1 MIIIVWGVAGSGK
14 TTIGKALAV
23 GMSCPYFDAD
33 DFHPAANITKMAS
46 GQPLTDVDRLP
57 WLKQLREI
65 VDAHD
70 GRKRAVLACSALTAS
85 YRSIL
90 GFDLPHVRSVL
101 LDGPESL
108 IARRLKMRKDHF
120 MPTSLLRSQ
129 IALLEPEHGGLTL
142 NIEQAPSALVQAIQH
157 WLQNEERTNSNDS

>member
-1 MIIIVWGVAGSGK
+1 MIVIVWGVAGSGK
-14 TTIGKALAV
+14 TTVGKALAA

-33 DFHPAANITKMAS
+33 DFHPAANIKKMAG

-70 GRKRAVLACSALTAS
+70 GCKKAVLACSALTFY

-90 GFDLPHVRSVL
+90 GFGLPHVRSVL

-108 IARRLKMRKDHF
+108 IASRLKMRKNHF

-129 IALLEPEHGGLTL
+129 IALLEPEHDGLTL
-142 NIEQAPSALVQAIQH
+142 NIEQAPSTLVQTILH
-157 WLQNEERTNSNDS
+157 WLQGEDRDNSNSF

>member
-33 DFHPAANITKMAS
+33 DFHPAANIKKMAS

-90 GFDLPHVRSVL
+90 GFGLPHVRSVL
-101 LDGPESL
+101 LDGSKTIVASRL
-108 IARRLKMRKDHF
+108 LARTDHF
-120 MPTSLLRSQ
+120 MPA
-129 IALLEPEHGGLTL
+129 ALLDSQFELLDRKHDGLTL
-142 NIEQAPSALVQAIQH
+142 SIEQAPEDLVQAITQ
-157 WLQNEERTNSNDS
+157 WLENQSRPHPSE

>member
-1 MIIIVWGVAGSGK
+1 MQEYYGSCHCGNVEFK
-14 TTIGKALAV
+14 FLSKNKV
-23 GMSCPYFDAD
+23 
-33 DFHPAANITKMAS
+33 
-46 GQPLTDVDRLP
+46 
-57 WLKQLREI
+57 EI
-65 VDAHD
+65 WKCNCSICNMYVDAHD

-90 GFDLPHVRSVL
+90 GFDLPHVQSVL

-142 NIEQAPSALVQAIQH
+142 NIEQAPSALVQAIYPI
-157 WLQNEERTNSNDS
+157 LFL

>member
-14 TTIGKALAV
+14 TTVGQALAA
-23 GMSCPYFDAD
+23 GMPCPYFDAD
-33 DFHPAANITKMAS
+33 DFHPAANIKKMAS

-70 GRKRAVLACSALTAS
+70 SEKSAVLACSALTAA

-90 GFDLPHVRSVL
+90 GFGLPHVRSVL

-108 IARRLKMRKDHF
+108 IVRRLKMRKDHF
-120 MPTSLLRSQ
+120 MPTSLLHSQ
-129 IALLEPEHGGLTL
+129 IALLEPEHDGLTL
-142 NIEQAPSALVQAIQH
+142 NIEQAPSVLVQAIQR
-157 WLQNEERTNSNDS
+157 WLQSEEHANSNNS

>member
-33 DFHPAANITKMAS
+33 DFHPAANIKKMAS

-108 IARRLKMRKDHF
+108 IARRLAAAQPDRLTRTRAWRPD
-120 MPTSLLRSQ
+120 PQYRTSAKRLGAGNT
-129 IALLEPEHGGLTL
+129 AL
-142 NIEQAPSALVQAIQH
+142 AA
-157 WLQNEERTNSNDS
+157 ERRAR